1 MKIYKKIIIDKN
13 NKIIFENSFEYNG
26 PLSRCGI
33 HYDYKSTRAAKAM
46 QKKMKREKKL
56 AARRE
61 KKQVKSG
68 IEKQEEKTI
77 SLDHVITLDD
87 LTRPDKK

>member
-1 MKIYKKIIIDKN
+1 MKIYTKIILDKN
-13 NKIIFENSFEYNG
+13 NNIIEEKYFNYSG
-26 PLSRCGI
+26 PMSYAGI
-33 HYDYKSTRAAKAM
+33 HYDFKSTRGAKAM

>member
-1 MKIYKKIIIDKN
+1 M
-13 NKIIFENSFEYNG
+13 
-26 PLSRCGI
+26 SRCGI
-33 HYDYKSTRAAKAM
+33 HYDYKSTRGAKAM

-77 SLDHVITLDD
+77 SLDHVITLED

>member
-13 NKIIFENSFEYNG
+13 NKIIFENSFEYYG

-33 HYDYKSTRAAKAM
+33 HYDYKSTSTAKAM

-77 SLDHVITLDD
+77 SLDHVITLED